1 MYGNYLCH
9 VKFLYFDSQKEKK
22 KKNSQ
27 NPLYYK
33 LREYPTNNYSLTL
46 GTKEYMNHC

>member
-1 MYGNYLCH
+1 MEIIYVMLNFFTLIPR
-9 VKFLYFDSQKEKK
+9 KKKK